1 MREKWFMRLKER
13 VQDVPLEIRAVL
25 GKKKMPL
32 QEFLRLSEDNVI
44 VIDRYVNDPVE
55 LEIHNKGRFRGK
67 LGIYKGNKA
76 VRVEE
81 ILH

>member
-1 MREKWFMRLKER
+1 MREKWFSRLEDR
-13 VQDVPLEIRAVL
+13 VQEVPLEVRAVL
-25 GKKKMPL
+25 GKKKMAL

-44 VIDRYVNDPVE
+44 IIDRYVNDPVDI
-55 LEIHNKGRFRGK
+55 EIHNKSRIRGK

-81 ILH
+81 ILR